1 MISFSLLEF
10 VPINR
15 NVLLQI
21 SNLESGA
28 KDNSFFLYQEGIS
41 PSASA
46 VNIVNVKYFIVILT
60 YINKIL

>member
-1 MISFSLLEF
+1 MFSY
-10 VPINR
+10 R
-15 NVLLQI
+15 YQI
-21 SNLESGA
+21 WNLEP
-28 KDNSFFLYQEGIS
+28 KIIVFLYQEGIS